1 MLNLGYS
8 KVCVTDNALARL
20 SGLTKLKS
28 LHIGSMQLCNTYVTD
43 AGIQLIAKHFRGLTQ
58 LGLMSLD
65 ISDAGVQQLAG
76 LKDLQVGAVTG
87 CSVGQ
92 GMAGQ
97 GRGAAC
103 QCVKAPPHPKQGD
116 RVIMHVDCLGHE

>member
-1 MLNLGYS
+1 MSAPPTNRNLEKLSMLNLGYS

-76 LKDLQVGAVTG
+76 LKDLQVKG
-87 CSVGQ
+87 
-92 GMAGQ
+92 
-97 GRGAAC
+97 
-103 QCVKAPPHPKQGD
+103 P
-116 RVIMHVDCLGHE
+116 